1 MATKVNRLWR
11 QIPHGAVVT
20 TAWLET
26 HGISA
31 NHAAKLTEA
40 GWLKRLGRGAYCRA
54 GDPLTWESGVFA
66 LQALSDPAAPPFWPG
81 GQTALALQGFAHYL
95 PMGHDTTHLYAAEP
109 RSPLPLWLEKAD
121 WAGAIDL
128 HQNKGLPV
136 DLSGSL
142 MDYNPPGVGFALRI
156 STPER
161 AILEWIAITPNDLLF
176 SSELVDTFTGLN
188 TLRPRRLQS
197 LLAECRSVKTKRAF
211 LVLARHAGHAWY
223 HRLETHS
230 LDLGK
235 GKRQLCRGGRLDKEY
250 QVTVP
255 EAFTDEH

>member
-1 MATKVNRLWR
+1 VVTKINQLWQ

-20 TAWLET
+20 TAWLDA
-26 HGISA
+26 HGINA
-31 NHAAKLTEA
+31 NHAAKLTDA
-40 GWLKRLGRGAYCRA
+40 GWLRRLGRGAYCRA
-54 GDPLTWESGVFA
+54 GDSLTWESGVFA
-66 LQALSDPAAPPFWPG
+66 LQALNDPEAPPFWPG

-95 PMGHDTTHLYAAEP
+95 PMGHETIHLYGAERRSQLP
-109 RSPLPLWLEKAD
+109 RWLDQAD

-128 HQNKGLPV
+128 HSDKGLPV
-136 DLSGSL
+136 HLPGSFT
-142 MDYNPPGVGFALRI
+142 DYALRSGAFSLTI

-161 AILEWIAITPNDLLF
+161 AILEWVAVTPTDLLF
-176 SSELVDTFTGLN
+176 SSKLVDTFTGLN
-188 TLRPRRLQS
+188 TLRPRRLQA
-197 LLAECRSVKTKRAF
+197 LLEGCRSVKAKRAF

-235 GKRQLCRGGRLDKEY
+235 GKRQLCKGGRLDKEY

>member
-1 MATKVNRLWR
+1 MATKVNRLWQ

-95 PMGHDTTHLYAAEP
+95 PMGHDTTRLYGAER
-109 RSPLPLWLEKAD
+109 RSQLPLWLSSAD

-128 HQNKGLPV
+128 HQDKGLPV
-136 DLSGSL
+136 DLPGSLTDYSPPGAGLPYGYRRRSALSSSGS
-142 MDYNPPGVGFALRI
+142 PSRPTTCCSAASWWIPSPGSIRCA
-156 STPER
+156 R
-161 AILEWIAITPNDLLF
+161 AGYRRCWQGA
-176 SSELVDTFTGLN
+176 GL
-188 TLRPRRLQS
+188 
-197 LLAECRSVKTKRAF
+197 
-211 LVLARHAGHAWY
+211 
-223 HRLETHS
+223 
-230 LDLGK
+230 
-235 GKRQLCRGGRLDKEY
+235 
-250 QVTVP
+250 
-255 EAFTDEH
+255 

>member
-1 MATKVNRLWR
+1 MATKINRLWQ

-20 TAWLET
+20 TAWLEA

-40 GWLKRLGRGAYCRA
+40 GWLKRIGRGAYCRA

-66 LQALSDPAAPPFWPG
+66 LQALSDPATPPFWPG

-95 PMGHDTTHLYAAEP
+95 PMGHDTTHLYGAGR
-109 RSPLPLWLEKAD
+109 RSQLPLWLEKAN

-128 HQNKGLPV
+128 HQDKGLPV
-136 DLSGSL
+136 DLSGSFK
-142 MDYNPPGVGFALRI
+142 DYNPPRVGFALRI

-176 SSELVDTFTGLN
+176 SSELVDTFRGLN
-188 TLRPRRLQS
+188 ALRPSRLQVM
-197 LLAECRSVKTKRAF
+197 LAGWRSVTTKRAF
-211 LVLARHAGHAWY
+211 LVMGCDACAAG
-223 HRLETHS
+223 
-230 LDLGK
+230 
-235 GKRQLCRGGRLDKEY
+235 
-250 QVTVP
+250 
-255 EAFTDEH
+255 

>member
-1 MATKVNRLWR
+1 MVTKINQLWQ

-20 TAWLET
+20 TAWLDA

-66 LQALSDPAAPPFWPG
+66 LQALSDPAASPFWPG

-95 PMGHDTTHLYAAEP
+95 PMGHDTIHLYRAER
-109 RSPLPLWLEKAD
+109 RSQLPLWLSHAN
-121 WAGAIDL
+121 WAGAIAL
-128 HQNKGLPV
+128 HQDKGLPM
-136 DLSGSL
+136 DLPGSFT
-142 MDYNPPGVGFALRI
+142 DYNPPRMGFSLRV

-161 AILEWIAITPNDLLF
+161 AILEWVAVTPNELLF

-188 TLRPRRLQS
+188 TLRPRRLQA
-197 LLAECRSVKTKRAF
+197 LLAVCHSVKTKRAF

-223 HRLETHS
+223 HRLETRS

-235 GKRQLCRGGRLDKEY
+235 GKRQLCKGGRLDKEY

>member
-1 MATKVNRLWR
+1 MATKVNRLWQ

-20 TAWLET
+20 TAWLEA

-54 GDPLTWESGVFA
+54 GDPLTWESGIFA
-66 LQALSDPAAPPFWPG
+66 LQALSDPASPPFWPG

-95 PMGHDTTHLYAAEP
+95 PMGHDTTHLYGAGC
-109 RSPLPLWLEKAD
+109 RSQLPLWLE
-121 WAGAIDL
+121 
-128 HQNKGLPV
+128 KGLPV

-142 MDYNPPGVGFALRI
+142 TDYNPPGVGFVLRI

-188 TLRPRRLQS
+188 TLRPRRLQA
-197 LLAECRSVKTKRAF
+197 LLAGCRSVKTKRAF

-223 HRLETHS
+223 HRLETLS

-235 GKRQLCRGGRLDKEY
+235 GKRQLCKGGRLDKEY